1 MSITGN
7 TQLLKC
13 CMKQTVLTKLKSTKA
28 ALRFPNLGNPKKY
41 EDSFWVGQFV
51 LGFSGNKVANN

>member
-1 MSITGN
+1 
-7 TQLLKC
+7 
-13 CMKQTVLTKLKSTKA
+13 MKQTVLTKLKSTKA